1 MVPIQKRHVIPM
13 YSTMSRENLFE
24 AEAIYKVDLMKSLID
39 YSETPD
45 VFVIENSKEV
55 EKLILLQDGNACV
68 KQDMPIPSKYGVYE
82 MPPPYV
88 VPDEHKTVSIYDCEN
103 WLEVLEKE
111 EER

>member
-1 MVPIQKRHVIPM
+1 MNGVMKKRVGSGHK
-13 YSTMSRENLFE
+13 YSFE
-24 AEAIYKVDLMKSLID
+24 YE
-39 YSETPD
+39 E
-45 VFVIENSKEV
+45 FNKEV